1 MLEELPTL
9 TTSEQKWRDDWEMNV
24 ELNQVHPHLDIKQ
37 RKDCDDM
44 ECESNMVVKVQY
56 KGKTYRV
63 DFEREGNDLMKLPRA
78 LKKIVALEDI
88 QKTVDRE
95 EAEKEKEQR
104 AEEELKKNAPAV
116 ANKMKQE
123 GKMDSIR
130 ERLRMK
136 LMKLNPVKYG
146 KQV

>member
-1 MLEELPTL
+1 MLEEMPNLIGT
-9 TTSEQKWRDDWEMNV
+9 EQSGVDAIVDQMHPNLDVTKRNDPDD
-24 ELNQVHPHLDIKQ
+24 K
-37 RKDCDDM
+37 

-63 DFEREGNDLMKLPRA
+63 DFEREGELKDLPRH

-88 QKTVDRE
+88 QKHVDRE
-95 EAEKEKEQR
+95 EADREKHER
-104 AEEELKKNAPAV
+104 EEAELKRRAPDV

-123 GKMDSIR
+123 DKLDSIR
-130 ERLRMK
+130 ERLRRK

-146 KQV
+146 KQC

>member
-1 MLEELPTL
+1 MLEEMPNLIGT
-9 TTSEQKWRDDWEMNV
+9 EQSGVDAIVDQMHPNLDVTKRNDPDD
-24 ELNQVHPHLDIKQ
+24 K
-37 RKDCDDM
+37 

-63 DFEREGNDLMKLPRA
+63 DFEREGELKDLPRH

-88 QKTVDRE
+88 QKHVDRE
-95 EAEKEKEQR
+95 EADREKRER
-104 AEEELKKNAPAV
+104 EEAELKRRAPDV

-123 GKMDSIR
+123 DKLDSIR
-130 ERLRMK
+130 ERLRRK

-146 KQV
+146 KQC